1 MRIQPVNRKV
11 NVVMALDEGDIF
23 KYMDDYYVAG
33 EINMLDNCREC
44 FNLSKNIAFKMHYNP
59 AVEYWHGDDVILT
72 LNDKEC

>member
-33 EINMLDNCREC
+33 ELNIPDNCREC
-44 FNLSKNIAFKMHYNP
+44 FNLSKNYTFKMRFNP
-59 AVEYWHGDDVILT
+59 AVEYWHGDDVILK
-72 LNDKEC
+72 LCDEVE